1 MSCTEI
7 LMQAAFILISI
18 VSGLMGPTLFFR
30 DHDPLY
36 LFTPPFAFR
45 WHVCFLS
52 LAGGLLY
59 TIVLSTSRKALQR
72 REQRQIRAM

>member
-1 MSCTEI
+1 MSSTEI
-7 LMQAAFILISI
+7 LLQAGFIVISI
-18 VSGLMGPTLFFR
+18 VSGLMGPALFFQG
-30 DHDPLY
+30 HDPLY

-59 TIVLSTSRKALQR
+59 TVVLSTSRKALER
-72 REQRQIRAM
+72 REQRQIRPV